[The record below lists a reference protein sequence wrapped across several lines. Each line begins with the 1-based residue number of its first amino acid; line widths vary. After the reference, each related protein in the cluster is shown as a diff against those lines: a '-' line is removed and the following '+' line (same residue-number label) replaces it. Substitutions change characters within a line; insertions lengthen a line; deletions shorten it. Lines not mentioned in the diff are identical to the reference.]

1 MMWGPWMGFGGLW
14 MLLMVVG
21 IVLLVVWAA
30 RGASGN
36 GGGGASTSPK
46 RALDILDERFA
57 RGEIDEEEYR
67 KRRRLLEGS

>member
-14 MLLMVVG
+14 MLLVVVG

-30 RGASGN
+30 RGASGDAS
-36 GGGGASTSPK
+36 GGSTSPN